1 MKVAERAVISSGYKW
16 RQVPRLARLPDLT
29 RFSY

>member
-16 RQVPRLARLPDLT
+16 RQVPRLARLPDGRT
-29 RFSY
+29 W